1 MSQRFVSGGQ
11 NFSFS
16 ISPSNEYSKLI
27 SFRIDWF
34 DLAAQGTLE
43 SPLAPRFKIIHSSAL
58 SFLCGSART
67 SVHDYWKTITLSIQ
81 SCGQSGNLESDSKK
95 SSCLGA
101 CPSLHIASG
110 FRREIRGRRL
120 TSGANLRSP
129 LMFLKISVKEQKPCL
144 LPLRNIYFLIM

>member
-1 MSQRFVSGGQ
+1 MQGA
-11 NFSFS
+11 
-16 ISPSNEYSKLI
+16 LI
-27 SFRIDWF
+27 MFCYIQKAFTRKMLPIFHCLKSMIVLKDT
-34 DLAAQGTLE
+34 DAL
-43 SPLAPRFKIIHSSAL
+43 PKNNIFKIIHSSAL